1 MRSGRAGPPFSV
13 RPEKESK
20 RGRSD
25 RRDGRL
31 CTAHR
36 QQEALMHVRTRSANL
51 PKLAALLQKAHAHSG
66 FKHMERF
73 PHSSHAVRCYKCCL
87 GLPLAFCAAFRCSL
101 RWRFTTRLFVHVFL
115 PFGFFDKLQKHRP
128 VHSRWA
134 VFFFAVKRLSR
145 FTAFSFFLEGCT
157 PEHTALELNGH
168 PVGANSRFQQQFRRF
183 PI

>member
-1 MRSGRAGPPFSV
+1 MPRGHFLFRSAG
-13 RPEKESK
+13 KGSK

-115 PFGFFDKLQKHRP
+115 PFGFFDKLCFKHFVWSYYTIKSGYRKE
-128 VHSRWA
+128 RRLKRI
-134 VFFFAVKRLSR
+134 FCVKAS
-145 FTAFSFFLEGCT
+145 
-157 PEHTALELNGH
+157 HTGH
-168 PVGANSRFQQQFRRF
+168 IFYLCPIPWKTYHYSTFKKFQF
-183 PI
+183 IKHII

>member
-1 MRSGRAGPPFSV
+1 
-13 RPEKESK
+13 
-20 RGRSD
+20 
-25 RRDGRL
+25 
-31 CTAHR
+31 
-36 QQEALMHVRTRSANL
+36 MHVRSRSANL

-128 VHSRWA
+128 VHSHWA
-134 VFFFAVKRLSR
+134 VFFCCETVKPFHSVFFFPGRLHAGTYRVRTEWSPCGGQFPFPAAIPPLSHLIVLLRDSCHPPPR
-145 FTAFSFFLEGCT
+145 FGM
-157 PEHTALELNGH
+157 
-168 PVGANSRFQQQFRRF
+168 GAAGR
-183 PI
+183 

>member
-1 MRSGRAGPPFSV
+1 MRSGRAGPPLFRSAG
-13 RPEKESK
+13 KGSK

-36 QQEALMHVRTRSANL
+36 QQEALMHVRSRSANL

-115 PFGFFDKLQKHRP
+115 PFGFFDKLQKHAQCIRVGRCFFCCETVKP
-128 VHSRWA
+128 FHS
-134 VFFFAVKRLSR
+134 VFFFPGS
-145 FTAFSFFLEGCT
+145 CT